1 MKVKEIMTQSAV
13 CCGSET
19 NVGRAVELMW
29 NRNVGMLPVVDNDG
43 KLIGVL
49 TDRDICIAMG
59 TRNRLPGE
67 LTVGEIAI
75 REVFTCKPNEDIHEA
90 LCEMGNHQVRRLPV
104 VNDHGVPQGVLSL
117 DDLIA
122 HSELGKLRG
131 ARDLSSEEVAATMKK
146 VYALKQPLV
155 PSTLSKAA
163 VH

>member
-1 MKVKEIMTQSAV
+1 MKVKEVMTQSSV
-13 CCGSET
+13 CCGPET

-29 NRNVGMLPVVDNDG
+29 NRNVGMLPVVNNDG

-67 LTVGEIAI
+67 LTVGEIAV
-75 REVFTCKPNEDIHEA
+75 REVFTCKPNDEIHEA
-90 LCEMGNHQVRRLPV
+90 LLEMANHQVRRLPV
-104 VNDHGVPQGVLSL
+104 VNEQGVPQGVLSM
-117 DDLIA
+117 DDLVM

-131 ARDLSSEEVAATMKK
+131 ACELSPEEVASTMKK
-146 VYALKQPLV
+146 VYGLRLPIV
-155 PSTLSKAA
+155 PSPGGNAA

>member
-1 MKVKEIMTQSAV
+1 MKVKEVMTQSAV
-13 CCGSET
+13 CCGPET

-59 TRNRLPGE
+59 TRDRLPGD
-67 LTVGEIAI
+67 LTVGEIAV
-75 REVFTCKPNEDIHEA
+75 RKVFTCKPNDEIHEA
-90 LCEMGNHQVRRLPV
+90 LYEMANHQVRRLPV

-117 DDLIA
+117 DDLIS

-131 ARDLSSEEVAATMKK
+131 ACELSSEEVAATMKK
-146 VYALKQPLV
+146 VYRLRQPVV
-155 PSTLSKAA
+155 PGSMSKTV

>member
-1 MKVKEIMTQSAV
+1 MKVKEVMTQSAV
-13 CCGSET
+13 CCGPET
-19 NVGRAVELMW
+19 NVGRAAELMW

-75 REVFTCKPNEDIHEA
+75 REIFTCKPNEDIHEA
-90 LCEMGNHQVRRLPV
+90 LYEMGNHQVRRLPV
-104 VNDHGVPQGVLSL
+104 VNDQGVPQGVLSM

-131 ARDLSSEEVAATMKK
+131 AGELSSEEVAAAMKK
-146 VYALKQPLV
+146 VYGLRQPVV
-155 PSTLSKAA
+155 PSTASNAA